1 MAMNT
6 RQTALLA
13 CLALELSGCGL
24 ETYSTRVLEVGPD
37 TFSVAADHP
46 SASIAM
52 QSAVGQAQ
60 VHCGSLS
67 KEILVAD
74 RSARTVGDRN
84 VYEVT
89 FRCLA
94 KGDPGLARP
103 TSGGPPDGR
112 TQDQRK

>member
-1 MAMNT
+1 MKTRNT
-6 RQTALLA
+6 VLLI
-13 CLALELSGCGL
+13 CLAAGLSGCGL

-37 TFSVAADHP
+37 TFTVATDDP

-67 KEILVAD
+67 KEILITNRNAW
-74 RSARTVGDRN
+74 TVDARN

-94 KGDPGLARP
+94 RE
-103 TSGGPPDGR
+103 R
-112 TQDQRK
+112 R

>member
-1 MAMNT
+1 MKRPNT
-6 RQTALLA
+6 VLLIG
-13 CLALELSGCGL
+13 LALGLSGCGL
-24 ETYSTRVLEVGPD
+24 ETYSTRVLEAGPD
-37 TFSVAADHP
+37 TFTVAADDP

-67 KEILVAD
+67 KDILVTN
-74 RSARTVGDRN
+74 RSATTVGDRN

-94 KGDPGLARP
+94 RE
-103 TSGGPPDGR
+103 R
-112 TQDQRK
+112 R

>member
-1 MAMNT
+1 MKTRNT
-6 RQTALLA
+6 VLLI
-13 CLALELSGCGL
+13 CLAAELSGCGL

-37 TFSVAADHP
+37 TFTVATDDP

-67 KEILVAD
+67 KEILITNRNAW
-74 RSARTVGDRN
+74 TVDARN
-84 VYEVT
+84 VHEVT

-94 KGDPGLARP
+94 RE
-103 TSGGPPDGR
+103 R
-112 TQDQRK
+112 R